1 MRLATHVH
9 GPYFSTVSLRP
20 DAVPMGH
27 VLNIDHFHMS
37 RPTFRPHPHAGF
49 SAVTW
54 MLPWSPGG
62 FTNRDSRGDRSLI
75 RPGDL
80 HWTLAGAGT
89 MHEEIPEHPGTDC
102 EGLQIFVKLPEPE
115 ELVSPQA
122 YHVEAAALPRITKG
136 TTIVRVLVGELEG
149 MTATTPA
156 HGDTMLAHASV
167 RGALTLHVPAQ
178 RDAFAMVLRGSG
190 RVDGV
195 ESEAGTALPL
205 TRTTVELVGD
215 ALEVLI
221 GASRPMPSRPAFA
234 GPFCMFDRARLREA
248 AERFQAGAMGRL
260 APSPVEWS

>member
-1 MRLATHVH
+1 
-9 GPYFSTVSLRP
+9 
-20 DAVPMGH
+20 MGH
-27 VLNIDHFHMS
+27 VLNVDHFHMS

-54 MLPWSPGG
+54 MMPWSPGG
-62 FTNRDSRGDRSLI
+62 FTNRDSRGDRSSI

-102 EGLQIFVKLPEPE
+102 EGLQIFVKLPEPD
-115 ELVSPQA
+115 ELIAPQA
-122 YHVEAAALPRITKG
+122 FHVDADAVPRITRG

-149 MTATTPA
+149 VTATTPA

-167 RGALTLHVPAQ
+167 REPLTLHVPAQ

-195 ESEAGTALPL
+195 EIEAGMALPL
-205 TRTTVELVGD
+205 TRGTVELAGD
-215 ALEVLI
+215 ALEVLV
-221 GASRPMPSRPAFA
+221 GASRPMPSRPTFA
-234 GPFCMFDRARLREA
+234 GPFCMFDRSRLREA

-260 APSPVEWS
+260 APSPVEWA